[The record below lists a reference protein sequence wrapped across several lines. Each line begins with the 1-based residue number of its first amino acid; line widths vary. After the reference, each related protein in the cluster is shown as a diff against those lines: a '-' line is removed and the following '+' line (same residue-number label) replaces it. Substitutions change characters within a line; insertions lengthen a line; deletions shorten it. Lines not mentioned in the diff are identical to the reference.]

1 MINDLLCNNKNYNNK
16 DYDEKKLEERALA
29 FIKLVNDDKEF
40 LKKNN
45 DEQRKIAKDYIFN

>member
-1 MINDLLCNNKNYNNK
+1 MANNLLCNNKV
-16 DYDEKKLEERALA
+16 YDEKKLEERTLA
-29 FIKLVNDDKEF
+29 FIKLVNDNKEF